1 MAETASLER
10 LLELARQLSAR
21 DKIRLIKRLAPQIER
36 DLKNCVPTQHRS
48 LRGLDLSEN
57 DIAEARREVW
67 REFPREDV
75 SGEKEALLPTPGDRS

>member
-36 DLKNCVPTQHRS
+36 DLKHYVPTQHQS
-48 LRGLDLSEN
+48 LRGLWRGLDLSEN
-57 DIAEARREVW
+57 DIAEARREIW
-67 REFPREDV
+67 QEFPREDV
-75 SGEKEALLPTPGDRS
+75 